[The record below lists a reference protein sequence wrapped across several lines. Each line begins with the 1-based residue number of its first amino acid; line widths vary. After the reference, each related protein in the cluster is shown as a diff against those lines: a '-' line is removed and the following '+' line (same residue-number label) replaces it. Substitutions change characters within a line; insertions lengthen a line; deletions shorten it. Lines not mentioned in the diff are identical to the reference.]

1 MRTRAEPTKFGVVP
15 ISICLWLGGAVTP
28 NRHSQAVLSYSRLS
42 REGGENPFIIL
53 SCPWCGVAM
62 GPRLYAGGNRVFGYR
77 MDKRTGAEDRIQ
89 FRCEDPDCD
98 FSAAEGLPLEVVDEG
113 IYERPPTLVIG
124 TVEKFALMPWEPNS
138 RLLFGID
145 NPEALEPPSLIIQDE
160 LHLISG
166 PLGSMV
172 GHYETVIDEFSTN
185 LKTGVPAKIVASLNR
200 AVRAKHATIARLR
213 SQPMAALGAGNCGFR
228 YDHLVVVFPDDVCR
242 RPFPRS
248 TRAAGSGVPSSNAV
262 NHTEYYL

>member
-1 MRTRAEPTKFGVVP
+1 
-15 ISICLWLGGAVTP
+15 
-28 NRHSQAVLSYSRLS
+28 
-42 REGGENPFIIL
+42 
-53 SCPWCGVAM
+53 
-62 GPRLYAGGNRVFGYR
+62 
-77 MDKRTGAEDRIQ
+77 MDKKTGAEDRIQ

-213 SQPMAALGAGNCGFR
+213 SQPMAALEAGNCGFR

-262 NHTEYYL
+262 NHAEHYL